1 MAGPPFGI
9 FARNCAGA
17 STARNE
23 FLSLLN
29 GSKSRHCGDWQP
41 HLRSQPVAADR
52 FLAALDET
60 CGLLAGHPGM
70 GQLRRELGEGVR
82 SFPIGNYLVFYTT
95 APGGIDVVRVIYGGR
110 NLPVA

>member
-1 MAGPPFGI
+1 MNSFR
-9 FARNCAGA
+9 F
-17 STARNE
+17 STAANRDIAEIGNHI
-23 FLSLLN
+23 FGLN
-29 GSKSRHCGDWQP
+29 
-41 HLRSQPVAADR
+41 PVAADR

-60 CGLLAGHPGM
+60 CGVLAGHPGM

-110 NLPVA
+110 NLPVAFVSP